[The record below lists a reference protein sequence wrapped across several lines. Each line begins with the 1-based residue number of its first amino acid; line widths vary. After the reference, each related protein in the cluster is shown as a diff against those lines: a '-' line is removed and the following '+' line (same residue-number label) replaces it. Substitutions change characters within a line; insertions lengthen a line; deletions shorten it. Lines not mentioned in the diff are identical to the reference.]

1 MPSESGY
8 SNKKKIGEVAHKTL
22 HNLGSSR
29 VGQHVVQKSL
39 AARSETPEVI
49 EAVALSRDPRLQH
62 IRITKTGHGA
72 KVNDVIRFMTGN
84 LSGAELEVVDVI
96 DANNFII
103 INVVGLPSIG
113 DTYKVLYYVTPKS
126 DAEGNLNFSPG
137 PTQYLRDGVATSVE
151 EDTANPANNRALP
164 SVPMFYKDGVLVP
177 VLEDTVTPANNEPLP
192 VKLTGVTGDVIINAG
207 DLNVSTVST
216 NDSMALGDS
225 VTGDKAT
232 VDVNGTSGLGELHV
246 RDDDA
251 NQKLGDI
258 ETAVQS
264 LDGKDFATETTLA
277 TLGTEATLDDVKTA
291 VESIALEDFATE
303 TTLDAVK
310 DAVELIDNV
319 VNVDGNPSGTSGVL
333 IGGIDSNGDF
343 QAVTVNPAG
352 ELQVNFGSA
361 GFATETTLAALSAKV
376 ANDFGASSGAVRTAA
391 QIGNASGA
399 ADFNS
404 GADSAQTLRV
414 SANLKRAGNELSY
427 NSGAAD
433 ANTLRTVLATRHEIA
448 TTPLAAHLSDGVN
461 FITSQAIAAAQTT
474 VSTIVKTLT
483 TFAIMAGWDGTTHRE
498 LAVDTSGN
506 LKTSPRVLSST
517 IGQLA
522 TSGTLSAP
530 VGAKGYVIQN
540 STRAEGGLRYK
551 GVSGASASVGFLL
564 EPGQSTSY
572 QDGASDISVHDVDGL
587 GIDCTVLWYV

>member
-1 MPSESGY
+1 M
-8 SNKKKIGEVAHKTL
+8 
-22 HNLGSSR
+22 
-29 VGQHVVQKSL
+29 
-39 AARSETPEVI
+39 
-49 EAVALSRDPRLQH
+49 
-62 IRITKTGHGA
+62 
-72 KVNDVIRFMTGN
+72 
-84 LSGAELEVVDVI
+84 
-96 DANNFII
+96 
-103 INVVGLPSIG
+103 
-113 DTYKVLYYVTPKS
+113 
-126 DAEGNLNFSPG
+126 
-137 PTQYLRDGVATSVE
+137 
-151 EDTANPANNRALP
+151 
-164 SVPMFYKDGVLVP
+164 
-177 VLEDTVTPANNEPLP
+177 
-192 VKLTGVTGDVIINAG
+192 
-207 DLNVSTVST
+207 
-216 NDSMALGDS
+216 
-225 VTGDKAT
+225 
-232 VDVNGTSGLGELHV
+232 
-246 RDDDA
+246 
-251 NQKLGDI
+251 
-258 ETAVQS
+258 
-264 LDGKDFATETTLA
+264 DGKDFATEATLSTLA
-277 TLGTEATLDDVKTA
+277 KETTLDDVKAA

-376 ANDFGASSGAVRTAA
+376 ANNYGAATGAVRTAS
-391 QIGNASGA
+391 QIGNATGG

-414 SANLKRAGNELSY
+414 SANLKRNGTELSY

-433 ANTLRTVLATRHEIA
+433 ANTLRTVLSTRHEIA
-448 TTPLAAHLSDGVN
+448 TTPLAVRLADGVS

-506 LKTSPRVLSST
+506 LKTSPRALSST
-517 IGQLA
+517 IGQLS

-530 VGAKGYVIQN
+530 ANAKGFTIQN
-540 STRAEGGLRYK
+540 SARASGALRFK
-551 GVSGASASVGFLL
+551 AVSGASASVGFLL

-572 QDGASDISVHDVDGL
+572 QDGAANLSIFDVDGL